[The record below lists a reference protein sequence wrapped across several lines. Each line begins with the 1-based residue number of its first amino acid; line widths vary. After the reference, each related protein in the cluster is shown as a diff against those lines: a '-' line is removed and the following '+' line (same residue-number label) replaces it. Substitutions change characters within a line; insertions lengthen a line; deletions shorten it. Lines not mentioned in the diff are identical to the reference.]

1 MWDIPRFEDIPLGST
16 KVPSS
21 GLLGLVT
28 SGLFKP
34 PKGDFF
40 CFSRVSSPLLLN
52 VPQADPFFSICLLV
66 EWREVMK
73 RLLPVRLGI
82 RGGPSWK
89 RPL

>member
-1 MWDIPRFEDIPLGST
+1 MIIIRRWGSGDDVVNGVWDIPRFEDIPLGST

-52 VPQADPFFSICLLV
+52 VPQADPFFLFVCS
-66 EWREVMK
+66 
-73 RLLPVRLGI
+73 
-82 RGGPSWK
+82 
-89 RPL
+89 